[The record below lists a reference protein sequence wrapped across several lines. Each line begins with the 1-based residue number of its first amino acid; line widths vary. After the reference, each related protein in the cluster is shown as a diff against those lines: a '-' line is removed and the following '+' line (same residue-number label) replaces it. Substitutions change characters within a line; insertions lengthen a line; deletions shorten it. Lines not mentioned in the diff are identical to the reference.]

1 MSCIGQ
7 SAATHSSPIP
17 SANQHHCDRV
27 TAGVPAGTTFGPI
40 TRAA

>member
-1 MSCIGQ
+1 MSCTGQ
-7 SAATHSSPIP
+7 SAATHSSTSP
-17 SANQHHCDRV
+17 SANQRHCARV